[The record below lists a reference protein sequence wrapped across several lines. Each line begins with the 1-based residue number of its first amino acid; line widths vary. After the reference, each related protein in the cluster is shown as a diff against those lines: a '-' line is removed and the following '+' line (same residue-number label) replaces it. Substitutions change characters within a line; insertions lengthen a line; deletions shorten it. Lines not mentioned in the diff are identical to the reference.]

1 MSSIARSTMIRA
13 ASGRASHR
21 AADGSVLH
29 AAGRISPSARLKAFA
44 LRVTGAARLEAS
56 RSMRPPS
63 GGTAHADTTARL
75 KPDATYVTGAAGLTA
90 FALRQMTASRYNR
103 YANANP
109 IWATNIMRYMCAHE
123 TWFSSTARS
132 SGRRSIRYKTYNP

>member
-13 ASGRASHR
+13 APGPASNR
-21 AADGSVLH
+21 AADGSVLD

-44 LRVTGAARLEAS
+44 LRVRRDGPRRYDGPAEAG
-56 RSMRPPS
+56 RRV
-63 GGTAHADTTARL
+63 R
-75 KPDATYVTGAAGLTA
+75 VTGAAGLTA